1 MMKVVSV
8 INYKG
13 GVGKTTL
20 TANLGAYAAVKG
32 KRVLMV
38 DIDPQTQ
45 LTFSFM
51 LPEEWKDKYAANMTL
66 NNYFTAITNGEF
78 VVPSLKRFVIPISN
92 WDILKLGKEKLDLI
106 SSHLKLI
113 DIDINLANLII
124 VTNPQQ
130 FSATALRTYSY
141 LSHSLE
147 EMRDDYDLVLIDCPP
162 NFGVS
167 VKNALFASDYYIIPA
182 KLDYLSMLG
191 IENLQN
197 NVQYFRNQCE
207 THMLTLPDSRYE
219 PLKLSLLGVVPMMV
233 NILKGDEPVAVQQ
246 EYMNQLKDSGYQV
259 FHFVR
264 NNSTVFGSAPKDGV
278 PAVMTHPRFNLTAKR
293 IIRELQELGEEFLRS
308 IDV

>member
-1 MMKVVSV
+1 MKVVSV